1 MNLVLIGP
9 PGAGKGTQAERIR
22 DKYAVTHISTGDIFR
37 AMDRESDLGKKVFG
51 YMEKGELVP
60 DDLVIEVVLER
71 LGKDDCR
78 DGWMLDGF
86 PRTVPQA
93 EALDGALEN
102 AGKNLDTVLEIR
114 VDDEE
119 IVRRL
124 SGRRIAPGSGKIYH
138 VEFFPPKAEGVCDV
152 SGEPLVHR
160 DDDQPDA
167 IRARL
172 SKFHAQTE
180 PLVPYYSKRTVL
192 KSVEATGMNPD
203 QVWEAIQAT
212 LG

>member
-22 DKYAVTHISTGDIFR
+22 EHFQVTHISTGDIFR
-37 AMDRESDLGKKVFG
+37 AMDRESELGKKVFG
-51 YMEKGELVP
+51 YMETGALVP
-60 DDLVIEVVLER
+60 DDLVIEVVLDR
-71 LGKDDCR
+71 LSKDDCKG
-78 DGWMLDGF
+78 GWMLDGF

-93 EALDGALEN
+93 EALDTALAGA
-102 AGKNLDTVLEIR
+102 GQTLDTVLEIK

-119 IVRRL
+119 IVNRL

-138 VEFFPPKAEGVCDV
+138 VQFFPPKVEGVCDV

-160 DDDQPDA
+160 DDDQPEA

-172 SKFHAQTE
+172 GKFHEQTE
-180 PLVPYYSKRTVL
+180 PLVPYYSAKGVL
-192 KSVEATGMNPD
+192 KNVEATGMNPD
-203 QVWEAIQAT
+203 QVWEAIQAV